1 MAFERYVTR
10 LDRHIQEGTLTDG
23 VFRRLVMSFY
33 QAHGRTFAWRETRD
47 PYPILVSEVMLQQTQ
62 TARVAER
69 YPLFLKH
76 FPTVRAL
83 ARASQVEVLSAWEGL
98 GYYRRARNLH
108 RAARVV
114 CDEHGGRLPASCEAL
129 QTLPGVGAYTA
140 AAVSAFAWNDPRPMV
155 ETNIRAVYLYA
166 FFPRRRKVS
175 DAAILTRVEES
186 MDRTRCR
193 EWFYALMDFGV
204 ELKRARPKIHTRSKH
219 HVTQSRFEGSNR
231 QIAARVLRFV
241 TRCGGSARIDEV
253 ARHSGAE
260 KERVLDAIA
269 RLARD
274 GMLQPLSRGVVR
286 VA

>member
-1 MAFERYVTR
+1 M
-10 LDRHIQEGTLTDG
+10 
-23 VFRRLVMSFY
+23 
-33 QAHGRTFAWRETRD
+33 
-47 PYPILVSEVMLQQTQ
+47 SEVMLQQTQ

-69 YPLFLKH
+69 YPLFLKR

-83 ARASQVEVLSAWEGL
+83 ACASQVEVLSAWEGL

-108 RAARVV
+108 RAAQVV
-114 CDEHGGRLPASCEAL
+114 CDEHRGRFPASFEAL
-129 QTLPGVGAYTA
+129 QALPGVGAYTA
-140 AAVSAFAWNDPRPMV
+140 AAVSAFAWNEPHPMV
-155 ETNIRAVYLYA
+155 ETNIRSVYLYA

-175 DAAILTRVEES
+175 DAAILTRVEET

-219 HVTQSRFEGSNR
+219 HVTQSRFEGSDR

-241 TRCGGSARIDEV
+241 VRSGGSARIDEV

-260 KERVLDAIA
+260 IDRVRAAIS

-274 GMLQPLSRGVVR
+274 GILRPPSRGVIR
-286 VA
+286 VAR